1 MDMIDDQLAERI
13 KDLNWPPLM
22 EWRQFA
28 EWVRVEQGAV
38 EGWVKR
44 AYIPTVK
51 IGRHRMVNIVR
62 LLEQM
67 ESGRSEHGAGAAPTE
82 ASTDQGGL

>member
-1 MDMIDDQLAERI
+1 MDMIDDALAERI
-13 KDLNWPPLM
+13 KDLNWPPII

-28 EWVRVEQGAV
+28 DWVRVDPGVV

-44 AYIPTVK
+44 AYIPTNK

-62 LLEQM
+62 LLEQL
-67 ESGRSEHGAGAAPTE
+67 E
-82 ASTDQGGL
+82 AEDL

>member
-1 MDMIDDQLAERI
+1 MDMIDDALAERI
-13 KDLNWPPLM
+13 KDLNWPPIM

-28 EWVRVEQGAV
+28 DWVRVDPGVV

-44 AYIPTVK
+44 AYIPTNK

-62 LLEQM
+62 LLEQL
-67 ESGRSEHGAGAAPTE
+67 E
-82 ASTDQGGL
+82 AEDL